1 MFKWKAPRVRSG
13 RRLRWS
19 ARSHRVVAAVMVALL
34 VWGQVPTY
42 AWAGAATAESAAS
55 AQALESATPQSRTS
69 SSGNTSATS
78 ADSTEAT
85 GQEPASSSADA
96 SKDDAANQGEQA
108 AQGAG
113 STTSNTAAESSGS
126 EASSTGS
133 AASSESP
140 DGAAPSSADASAS
153 NTATARTSSTAASTN
168 ASDVSTQALTSN
180 AKVLIQDS
188 ASETSS
194 YSQAYGSLSAGTVLW
209 ANLYDGSSSWS
220 LSRVDAEDG
229 WTYQWYAASEK
240 SSDKS
245 DYAPIED
252 ATGQSLTVTE
262 DLAGSYIIVC
272 VTVDGI
278 DRWAPL
284 TSYGD
289 TINQNYLPGPVLGQG
304 QAELYSVTLSNSS
317 PSVGE
322 MLTATANVSYNT
334 PAGDD
339 VNVTY
344 TWQQGDSR
352 YGTFEDI
359 EGAGNGPTFTLTEAQ
374 QGKYVRVIASAGVN
388 EEDATTSDT
397 VMAEGAVKLAGVEL
411 ATPGSLEMPVALE
424 AKAYTG
430 SSYSPT
436 YVTEGV
442 TYTWMYAKTSSPSYS
457 TTWTVIEGETGPTLT
472 VDSDEY
478 AGCCFRAQANAG
490 ANDVEVSYYN
500 AIGPVKLEGQVDI
513 YTAFLAGGADA
524 TSGSYVF
531 TSEDTAW
538 AFAREQGGSVP
549 IDSSKVTY
557 QWQMSTT
564 SRTSGFEDIEG
575 ATGQSLELAKYEGCY
590 VRCVITANVG
600 GSTYTTTATMKIA
613 APGSVN
619 VTSVSLDASGKVNV
633 GATLTATASAASG
646 DVTDDTHV
654 TWAWYYG
661 DSSSATDTKIEGA
674 TGNTLELTQEVV
686 DEYDLLGKY
695 VEARADGGFGEE
707 DSSAV
712 GPLIMPGA
720 VELYRVE
727 VTGDARIGSTLT
739 ATAYKNSYS
748 TVVSDTDTVTY
759 QWQYATT
766 NTTSDAE
773 FTDIPGA
780 TGSTYTIPKTIDGRD
795 AQGLYLRVQAVSD
808 GSVVS
813 TYQRGRYSYSGSTYV
828 DPAGPVMLQGQYTL
842 SSVELSS
849 SGQGAQAGATITP
862 AAQVR
867 SGYYDVDAPTDAQL
881 TYTWYIARADGSFE
895 ELDGSYDP
903 ATGVLALTDDMVGA
917 TLKVSASA
925 LDNTVTSDEFVVV
938 AAGTYDL
945 ACVSVSPSFTSSS
958 TTLFTDDAVS
968 ASVWANGVDGYTTSV
983 TGEVAIR
990 WYVDEASDGSFDTCI
1005 GEGAEVTL
1013 PAEAAGCYLKVVA
1026 TSGASTVEAVSAN
1039 PVVGNDSLA
1048 GIVAKL
1054 DAEDWRPEPVYG
1066 EDTNVNDVLQAKLAE
1081 MGVDDVDVRVTG
1093 VTFVNQNEQAS
1104 LGVSTANDATNGDIT
1119 FFFIDPDVVT
1129 GFANYTQWR
1138 QLRLTFEL
1146 SRDGETAA
1154 YTPGRSVNIPWDEAR
1169 VGELLEEKAADL
1181 AIGFASGDASNAVTG
1196 NLTLPYKLSDGSG
1209 DTRGWSSVS
1218 WSSDSDAVRI
1228 SGYGWSDYTGTVTRT
1243 AADQEVALTATI
1255 GVVASDGPSTT
1266 IEKTFT
1272 VTVLGDPALV
1282 EAEQTALQE
1291 KVDAAFT
1298 ADALTYSADGAA
1310 VDPAA
1315 VVGDLQLPRPSA
1327 IGIDGADYTITYTAS
1342 TDAIEVNGYR
1352 GNVYQPLPDADGA
1365 PVELTLTV
1373 TSKANP
1379 EITASKTIQL
1389 TVAPLEA
1396 GGITS
1401 ELALMEAAKAGYGQA
1416 LLGENASADAVTTNL
1431 HAFQKAYLD
1440 ENSVLTWAYDSAAAG
1455 VAGDGIV
1462 ATDLPGYDP
1471 MGSAGWRLFRS
1482 SNAGVVAH
1490 ESLVVTQPTY
1500 NTEVTITSV
1509 LTSEKYAR
1517 YAERYADDETWGLAF
1532 SLLANQEVST
1542 TFTVLGTS
1550 GEQNPSVTAAVRIVG
1565 VDASGADEAWVV
1577 TTAYELTEGSTAA
1590 DLTEAALADA
1600 GLAADYGTGSWGWYL
1615 NSITS
1620 ADGRVLEYDED
1631 TGKYWQLFVN
1641 GAASDA
1647 GAGEVTLQA
1656 GDEVTWYY
1664 SALGASLDDIGQA
1677 RISVTAS
1684 VIGPDADGEDANW
1697 VPTTRVQLAE
1707 GSTAAELTEE
1717 LLTSAGLEH
1726 EATGVGTE
1734 GYYLSTI
1741 TSIDGRTLGWDED
1754 TGCYWQLFVNGS
1766 ASDAGAGQVTLK
1778 PGDEITWYYSA
1789 QGAELPTNDVEV
1801 DPDAPR
1807 PDYDAAWPT
1816 YAPGAV
1822 TDVAT
1827 PTEGGELAWS
1837 VDLGTDMASSV
1848 YASDPIVVNGN
1859 LYLAVGD
1866 ELRVLDAATGKILAT
1881 ATLATSVDSACRLAY
1896 ADGLVVVPL
1905 HGGRLQALTA
1915 DTLTTVS
1922 LTDELAAGQQ
1932 ALSTLTIS
1940 DGRAYFGT
1948 TSWTGE
1954 TGTLFCVELATGAV
1968 VWSTSGDGDAGYYWC
1983 GAVLAGDW
1991 LVAVDGAGVVRAYD
2005 PATGE
2010 VAGTIDLGANAH
2022 VSVVADDSDLYV
2034 VTNDGTLH
2042 RLALAEDGSLTQTG
2056 SVRFADSST
2065 STPTIADG
2073 RAYVGGANDDSTGV
2087 LAVIDLATMGVE
2099 HRITGFSNE
2108 AKLPGDVKS
2117 APTVSV
2123 RDGETYVYFTC
2134 NEASGGA
2141 YLYRLGDDHAS
2152 VLYMPAADQADWCT
2166 ASVIV
2171 GADGSLYYVNDSG
2184 TLFKLKAGPA
2194 LPDPTPTDD
2203 GDGTTGDN
2211 TNGSTSNTGDDTG
2224 NVDSGDDLDGG
2235 AHRPTGTV
2243 QPGRQPIATG
2253 DAAVDEAADDALAEE
2268 TSSSDET
2275 ALSAGARVSS
2285 SADAGAAEQPRS
2297 FRWLPIAG
2305 IILGVCGLVVII
2317 VYVKRRERS
2326 E

>member
-85 GQEPASSSADA
+85 GQEPASSSADT
-96 SKDDAANQGEQA
+96 SKDDAANQGEQT

-322 MLTATANVSYNT
+322 ALTATANVSYNT

-359 EGAGNGPTFTLTEAQ
+359 GGAGNGPTFTLTEAQ

-411 ATPGSLEMPVALE
+411 ATPGSLEMPVTLE

-538 AFAREQGGSVP
+538 AFAREQGGGVP

-564 SRTSGFEDIEG
+564 SRTSGFEDIDG

-674 TGNTLELTQEVV
+674 TGNTLELTQELV

-712 GPLIMPGA
+712 GPVIVPGA

-881 TYTWYIARADGSFE
+881 TYTWYIARAGGSFE
-895 ELDGSYDP
+895 ELGDGYDP

-945 ACVSVSPSFTSSS
+945 ARVSVSPSFTSSS

-983 TGEVAIR
+983 TGEVAIC

-1039 PVVGNDSLA
+1039 PVVGTDSLA

-1298 ADALTYSADGAA
+1298 ADALTYSADGVA

-1396 GGITS
+1396 GDITS
-1401 ELALMEAAKAGYGQA
+1401 ELALMGAAKAGYGQA

-1440 ENSVLTWAYDSAAAG
+1440 ENGVLTWAYDSAAAG

-1482 SNAGVVAH
+1482 SDASVIAH
-1490 ESLVVTQPTY
+1490 ENLVVTQPTY

-1509 LTSEKYAR
+1509 LSSEKYAR

-1532 SLLANQEVST
+1532 SLLANQEVSA

-1550 GEQNPSVTAAVRIVG
+1550 GEQNPSVTATVRIVG

-1600 GLAADYGTGSWGWYL
+1600 GLTADYGTGSWGWCL

-1631 TGKYWQLFVN
+1631 TGK
-1641 GAASDA
+1641 
-1647 GAGEVTLQA
+1647 
-1656 GDEVTWYY
+1656 
-1664 SALGASLDDIGQA
+1664 
-1677 RISVTAS
+1677 
-1684 VIGPDADGEDANW
+1684 
-1697 VPTTRVQLAE
+1697 
-1707 GSTAAELTEE
+1707 
-1717 LLTSAGLEH
+1717 
-1726 EATGVGTE
+1726 
-1734 GYYLSTI
+1734 
-1741 TSIDGRTLGWDED
+1741 
-1754 TGCYWQLFVNGS
+1754 YWQLFVNGS

-2134 NEASGGA
+2134 NAVSGGA
-2141 YLYRLGDDHAS
+2141 YLYHLGDAHAS
-2152 VLYMPAADQADWCT
+2152 VLYLPGDDQADWCM
-2166 ASVIV
+2166 ASVVV
-2171 GADGSLYYVNDSG
+2171 GADGALYYVNDSG

-2194 LPDPTPTDD
+2194 LPDPIPTDD
-2203 GDGTTGDN
+2203 GDGTIDD
-2211 TNGSTSNTGDDTG
+2211 NTGDPSPNHT
-2224 NVDSGDDLDGG
+2224 
-2235 AHRPTGTV
+2235 
-2243 QPGRQPIATG
+2243 TG
-2253 DAAVDEAADDALAEE
+2253 DTDDDPDDAALAEE
-2268 TSSSDET
+2268 ASSSGGT
-2275 ALSAGARVSS
+2275 SASARMSG
-2285 SADAGAAEQPRS
+2285 SAITGAAEQQGGIP
-2297 FRWLPIAG
+2297 RWLPIAG
-2305 IILGVCGLVVII
+2305 IVLGIGGLVVII